1 MDHLSAMKNLGC
13 SKKSAQQGRRVV
25 DARSVHAVR
34 EHDNG
39 PRTLLP
45 AFFNSPKGFTLIE
58 VLLAMAMVA
67 ILFTLLYGTFGSSS
81 DLIQASEQEGESYH
95 MARLAIRQLSQELTS
110 VVQSVNGAVFHAT
123 EGAGCPQIARVEFL
137 DAGEAE
143 DKGGIGFVAVD
154 AEEDDRPVD
163 CLTFATY
170 AHGRYRPD
178 AKESDLSVV
187 TYWLDGD
194 KVMHEEETNLF
205 SLSSKSVESY
215 PLAEGVEGMN
225 FKFFD
230 GTEWVDAWDA
240 GKQDGLPYA
249 VEVELRFLLPSAERR
264 VLTTLVSVPRASE

>member
-1 MDHLSAMKNLGC
+1 M
-13 SKKSAQQGRRVV
+13 GRIV
-25 DARSVHAVR
+25 
-34 EHDNG
+34 
-39 PRTLLP
+39 
-45 AFFNSPKGFTLIE
+45 I
-58 VLLAMAMVA
+58 
-67 ILFTLLYGTFGSSS
+67 
-81 DLIQASEQEGESYH
+81 
-95 MARLAIRQLSQELTS
+95 
-110 VVQSVNGAVFHAT
+110 
-123 EGAGCPQIARVEFL
+123 
-137 DAGEAE
+137 
-143 DKGGIGFVAVD
+143 AVD

-230 GTEWVDAWDA
+230 GAQWVDEWDA
-240 GKQDGLPYA
+240 GEQDVLPQA
-249 VEVELRFLLPSAERR
+249 VEVELRFVLPSEERR
-264 VLTTLVSVPRASE
+264 VFTTMISVARAPE

>member
-1 MDHLSAMKNLGC
+1 MIHSSRHLN
-13 SKKSAQQGRRVV
+13 
-25 DARSVHAVR
+25 
-34 EHDNG
+34 
-39 PRTLLP
+39 
-45 AFFNSPKGFTLIE
+45 GFTLIE

-81 DLIQASEQEGESYH
+81 DLIQAAEQEGESYH
-95 MARLAIRQLSQELTS
+95 MARLTVRQLSHELTS
-110 VVQSVNGAVFHAT
+110 VVQSVNGVVFRAT
-123 EGAGCPQIARVEFL
+123 EGAGCPQIARFEFM
-137 DAGEAE
+137 DAGGFE

-230 GTEWVDAWDA
+230 GAQWVDEWDA
-240 GKQDGLPYA
+240 GEQDVLPQA
-249 VEVELRFLLPSAERR
+249 VEVELRFVLPSEERR
-264 VLTTLVSVPRASE
+264 VFTTMISVARAPE